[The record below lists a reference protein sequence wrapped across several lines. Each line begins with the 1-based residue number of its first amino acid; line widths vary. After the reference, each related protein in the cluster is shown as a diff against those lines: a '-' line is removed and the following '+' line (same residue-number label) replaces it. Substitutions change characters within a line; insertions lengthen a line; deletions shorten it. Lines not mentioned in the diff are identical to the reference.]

1 MLFFRKKA
9 VDDGAPA
16 SGARADALPP
26 VQVIRA
32 QAGQLAQALPAQPE
46 PRVRLAL
53 GYVSPN
59 ANMDAVAR
67 SVRERFPRAAVV
79 LTSTAG
85 ELCATRAGD
94 ALYQDTPQ
102 GWQGV
107 VLQLFSEA
115 IIEQAHVANV
125 PLGCEDIRQGA
136 PKLRHDA
143 RVAQLAR
150 TLGQLSVPFSMRAEE
165 GFVLTLVDGLS
176 NSESF
181 LMEAVYES
189 NRFPYLF
196 VGGSAGGLLDFSHTR
211 LNDGQQ
217 TRENHALL
225 CFIKL
230 TPAYRYG
237 VFKTQNFE
245 ETGKSFLIAGANTEL
260 RTVDSVL
267 EQKTGEVRDMIGELC
282 QHFHCREDELDGKL
296 QNHTFGIKI
305 NGEIFVRSVLQIN
318 RQTRK
323 LHFACDIAFGET
335 LHLLKAVDF
344 VSKTANDYRTFSQNK
359 PAPVGG
365 ILSDCILRRLNNA
378 AQLARAQVYGDVPVA
393 GFSTFGELLGVN
405 INQTLTAVFFY
416 PASQGFRDE
425 FVDQFTLHYANYKN
439 YFFRRELS
447 RSTVISGMK
456 SQIIQDLQGYK
467 TLATELGETLPA
479 FRGNAQTQIEQLESI
494 ETRLRDFSTHVSD
507 GARSTES
514 VRQQIGE
521 LAEHAGQIGNVL
533 GMIKKIAEQTNL
545 LALNAAIEAARAGEA
560 GRGFAVV
567 ADEVRKLA
575 NNTQSNLETTGGSI
589 DNVLRSI
596 EQVSSQIH
604 QVGELVGGFAE
615 RMGDTLDTLQ
625 QLAAAARQGK
635 GDVEAMLAHTESL
648 YQHMQKV
655 DQEMAGILLLERSDM
670 AH

>member
-1 MLFFRKKA
+1 MLFFRKKPA
-9 VDDGAPA
+9 ADNSSAPA
-16 SGARADALPP
+16 SSIPP
-26 VQVIRA
+26 VQLIRSSA
-32 QAGQLAQALPAQPE
+32 PQLSQALPTQPD
-46 PRVRLAL
+46 PRIRLVL
-53 GYVSPN
+53 GYISPN
-59 ANMDAVAR
+59 ADMDAVSR
-67 SVRERFPRAAVV
+67 SVRERYPKASVL

-85 ELCATRAGD
+85 ELCAQRSSDT
-94 ALYQDTPQ
+94 LYQDTPQ

-107 VLQLFSEA
+107 VLQLFSDA
-115 IIEQAHVANV
+115 LIEQVHIANV

-136 PKLRHDA
+136 PKLKHDA
-143 RVAQLAR
+143 RVGQLAR
-150 TLGQLSVPFSMRAEE
+150 TLGQLRLPFSMRAEE

-225 CFIKL
+225 CFVKL

-245 ETGKSFLIAGANTEL
+245 ETGKEFLIAGANTEL
-260 RTVDSVL
+260 RTVNSVMDR
-267 EQKTGEVRDMIGELC
+267 QSGEVRDMVDELC
-282 QHFHCREDELDGKL
+282 QHFHCREEELDSKL

-305 NGEIFVRSVLQIN
+305 NGELFVRSVLQIN
-318 RQTRK
+318 RSTRT

-344 VSKTANDYRTFSQNK
+344 AGKTTSDYRAFSQNK

-378 AQLARAQVYGDVPVA
+378 QQLNRAQVYGDVPVA

-456 SQIIQDLQGYK
+456 SQIIADLQGYK
-467 TLATELGETLPA
+467 TLATELSETLPA

-494 ETRLRDFSTHVSD
+494 ETRLRDFSEHVSD
-507 GARSTES
+507 GVRSTES
-514 VRQQIGE
+514 VRSQIGE
-521 LAEHAGQIGNVL
+521 LAQHAGQIGNVL

-589 DNVLRSI
+589 DNVLRAI
-596 EQVSSQIH
+596 DQVSSQIH

-625 QLAAAARQGK
+625 QLSSAARQGK
-635 GDVEAMLAHTESL
+635 GDVESMLNHTETL
-648 YQHMQKV
+648 YEQMQRV
-655 DQEMAGILLLERSDM
+655 DKEMAGIMALERANV

>member
-1 MLFFRKKA
+1 MLFFRKKPA
-9 VDDGAPA
+9 ADDSSAPA
-16 SGARADALPP
+16 SSIPP
-26 VQVIRA
+26 IQLIRSSA
-32 QAGQLAQALPAQPE
+32 PQLSQALPAQPD
-46 PRVRLAL
+46 PRIRLVL
-53 GYVSPN
+53 GYISPN
-59 ANMDAVAR
+59 ADMDAVSR
-67 SVRERFPRAAVV
+67 SVRERYPKASVL

-85 ELCATRAGD
+85 ELCAQRSSD

-107 VLQLFSEA
+107 VLQLFSDA
-115 IIEQAHVANV
+115 LIEQVQIANV

-143 RVAQLAR
+143 RVAQLAH
-150 TLGQLSVPFSMRAEE
+150 TLGQLRLPFSMRAEE

-225 CFIKL
+225 CFVKL

-245 ETGKSFLIAGANTEL
+245 ETGKAFLIAGANTEL
-260 RTVDSVL
+260 RTVSSVMDR
-267 EQKTGEVRDMIGELC
+267 QTGEVRDMVDELC
-282 QHFHCREDELDGKL
+282 QHFHCREEELDSKL

-305 NGEIFVRSVLQIN
+305 NGELFVRSVLQIN
-318 RQTRK
+318 RSTRK

-344 VSKTANDYRTFSQNK
+344 AGKTTSDYRAFSQNK

-378 AQLARAQVYGDVPVA
+378 QQLNRAQVYGDVPVA

-456 SQIIQDLQGYK
+456 SQIIADLQGYK
-467 TLATELGETLPA
+467 TLATELSETLPA

-494 ETRLRDFSTHVSD
+494 ETRLRDFSEHVSD
-507 GARSTES
+507 GVRSTES
-514 VRQQIGE
+514 VRSQIGE
-521 LAEHAGQIGNVL
+521 LAQHAGQIGNVL

-589 DNVLRSI
+589 DNVLRAI
-596 EQVSSQIH
+596 DQVSSQIH

-625 QLAAAARQGK
+625 QLGSAARQGK
-635 GDVEAMLAHTESL
+635 GDVESMLNHTETL
-648 YQHMQKV
+648 YAQMQRV
-655 DQEMAGILLLERSDM
+655 DKEMADIMALER
-670 AH
+670 ANVAN